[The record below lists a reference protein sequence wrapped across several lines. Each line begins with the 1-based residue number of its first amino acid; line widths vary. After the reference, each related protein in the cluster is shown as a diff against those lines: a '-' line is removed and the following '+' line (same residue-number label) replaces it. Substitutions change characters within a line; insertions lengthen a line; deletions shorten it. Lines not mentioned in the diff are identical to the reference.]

1 MVKVM
6 ADGDFEDLGCFTHTM
21 QLIIHDGIF
30 SQRAIIDSLAI
41 CRQIMLTPSGI
52 RPLIANIMLTPSG
65 IRPLIAS
72 GEVLRGQ
79 RGCLDVSNTLVLNI
93 NTPANLEGMKLH
105 LRQ

>member
-1 MVKVM
+1 MVKAM
-6 ADGDFEDLGCFTHTM
+6 ADGDFKDLRCFAHKM

-30 SQRAIIDSLAI
+30 SQRAIIDTLAI
-41 CRQIMLTPSGI
+41 CRQ
-52 RPLIANIMLTPSG
+52 IMLTPSG

-79 RGCLDVSNTLVLNI
+79 RGCLDVSNTLALNI
-93 NTPANLEGMKLH
+93 NTPANLEGVKLH